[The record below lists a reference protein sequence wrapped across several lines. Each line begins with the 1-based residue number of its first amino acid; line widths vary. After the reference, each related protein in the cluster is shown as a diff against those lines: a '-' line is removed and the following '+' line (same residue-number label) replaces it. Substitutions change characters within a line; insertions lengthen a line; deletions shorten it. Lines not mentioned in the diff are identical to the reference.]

1 VVEALVVTN
10 SKNLSSLPATIAA
23 VGLVVGVVTA
33 ILTAGAVSA
42 KPPAHANGQSAQI
55 EVTVDGGC
63 DLVTVVSDKDIS
75 NIVVRV
81 GGVDTKIEF
90 GDGTNEY
97 VFSAIDA
104 TDVWVKAGNNKSGDG
119 SGYGEHFD
127 VSCYDDIFGWEW

>member
-1 VVEALVVTN
+1 MVEALVVTN